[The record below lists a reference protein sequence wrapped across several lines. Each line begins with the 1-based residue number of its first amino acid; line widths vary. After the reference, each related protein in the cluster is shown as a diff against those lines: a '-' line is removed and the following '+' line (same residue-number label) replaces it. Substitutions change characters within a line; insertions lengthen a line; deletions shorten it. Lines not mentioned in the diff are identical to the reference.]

1 VSDLKTHCRDCLEEL
16 GQEFREV
23 HKWLDE
29 LFKYAGPEHRIYRHN
44 RRGIEEV
51 RKRWGD
57 RAAKAA
63 GIHIKGDEE
72 ELRQAVLINDQREK
86 TVTKRKNTGVK
97 IDGTWW

>member
-23 HKWLDE
+23 HKWL
-29 LFKYAGPEHRIYRHN
+29 LFKYEGPERRIYHHN

-63 GIHIKGDEE
+63 EIHIKRDEE